1 MKKNHSTYQAFTLV
15 SKREFRRLVSRPL
28 YIFCMIVAPIFCL
41 FFFTTLMKDGL
52 PTNLPIGVVDLDNT
66 SQSRNVIR
74 NLDAFSQTQVIETYA
89 NIADARKDVQNG
101 TLYGFYYIPKN
112 FSQEAQ
118 ARKQPNLSFYTN
130 YSYLIAGS
138 LLFRDMKMMSEMA
151 GGAAARSILYA
162 KGATESQAMGFL
174 QPIVIDAHPIN
185 NPGLNYSIYLSN
197 TLIPG
202 ITMLM
207 ILMVTVF
214 SIGVEIKEKSAEE
227 WLRVGKQSIHISLLG
242 KLLPHT
248 LIFMI
253 IGLFYN
259 YYLYGYLQFPC
270 ENGVP
275 TMLLATLFLIL
286 ASQALGVTMISA
298 LPSLRLGLSF
308 ASLWGVIS
316 FSISGFSFPVLAM
329 HPVLQGLSNLFPLRQ
344 ENTPL
349 FY

>member
-1 MKKNHSTYQAFTLV
+1 
-15 SKREFRRLVSRPL
+15 
-28 YIFCMIVAPIFCL
+28 
-41 FFFTTLMKDGL
+41 
-52 PTNLPIGVVDLDNT
+52 
-66 SQSRNVIR
+66 
-74 NLDAFSQTQVIETYA
+74 
-89 NIADARKDVQNG
+89 
-101 TLYGFYYIPKN
+101 
-112 FSQEAQ
+112 
-118 ARKQPNLSFYTN
+118 
-130 YSYLIAGS
+130 
-138 LLFRDMKMMSEMA
+138 MMSEMA

-162 KGATESQAMGFL
+162 KELLKVKLWVFTTNS
-174 QPIVIDAHPIN
+174 DRCSSIN

-270 ENGVP
+270 ENGC
-275 TMLLATLFLIL
+275 
-286 ASQALGVTMISA
+286 Q
-298 LPSLRLGLSF
+298 RC
-308 ASLWGVIS
+308 
-316 FSISGFSFPVLAM
+316 
-329 HPVLQGLSNLFPLRQ
+329 
-344 ENTPL
+344 
-349 FY
+349 Y